1 MYLFRNY
8 KFSTNISMRLKTGQS
23 PFEMIRGV
31 IFLSIL
37 PFWGLYQ
44 HKKGLFLLGRK
55 KLIAQPKLDVK

>member
-1 MYLFRNY
+1 
-8 KFSTNISMRLKTGQS
+8 MRLITGQS

-44 HKKGLFLLGRK
+44 HKKDLFLLGRK
-55 KLIAQPKLDVK
+55 KLIAQAKLDVK